1 MGNLT
6 LRAEPGPERDSGRS
20 GRAKLPVRVTR
31 PRRRRLPAWLGGRR
45 LRVALIG
52 AAVLVLVGG
61 GAVLVRA
68 SAGPGG
74 LAGTIGNGALAA
86 TGTLGLKVREIL
98 VEGRSRVPAP
108 TVMATLG
115 LHRGM
120 PILGVGVDTLRQHLE
135 AIPWVESAIVER
147 RLPDT
152 IYVRLTERQPLALW
166 QHNGHFSV
174 TDAKGVVIQDEV
186 GEFAHLPIVVGDDA
200 PAHAE
205 ALLLL
210 LATEPDLQKRVAAA
224 IRVGGRR
231 WNLKL
236 DNGIDVRLPEDDA
249 ASAWSRLAALQ
260 RDNQLLSRDVVAVDL
275 RLPDRLIVRVGA
287 DAVPGPTPSSQS
299 AQEHATRKAT
309 SR

>member
-6 LRAEPGPERDSGRS
+6 LRAEPGPERGSGRS
-20 GRAKLPVRVTR
+20 GRTKLPVRVTR
-31 PRRRRLPAWLGGRR
+31 PRRRGLSAWLGRR
-45 LRVALIG
+45 MRIVLIG
-52 AAVLVLVGG
+52 ALALVLVGG
-61 GAVLVRA
+61 SAVLVRA
-68 SAGPGG
+68 SGGPLG
-74 LAGTIGNGALAA
+74 LFAAVGDGALAA
-86 TGTLGLKVREIL
+86 TGALGLKVREIL
-98 VEGRSRVPAP
+98 VEGRNRVPAP

-115 LHRGM
+115 LRREA
-120 PILGVGVDTLRQHLE
+120 PILGVGVDALRTQLE
-135 AIPWVESAIVER
+135 AIPWVESAVVER

-166 QHNGHFSV
+166 QHDGHFSV
-174 TDAKGVVIQDEV
+174 IDAKGVVVQDEV

-249 ASAWSRLAALQ
+249 ASAWSRLAELE
-260 RDNQLLSRDVVAVDL
+260 RDHQLLSRDVVAVDL

-287 DAVPGPTPSSQS
+287 DVAPGPAPSSMPSRDHQ
-299 AQEHATRKAT
+299 TR
-309 SR
+309 RPVGR

>member
-6 LRAEPGPERDSGRS
+6 LRAEPGPERGSGRS

-31 PRRRRLPAWLGGRR
+31 PRRRGLSAWLGHRMR
-45 LRVALIG
+45 IVLIG
-52 AAVLVLVGG
+52 ALALVLVGG
-61 GAVLVRA
+61 GAVLVRV
-68 SAGPGG
+68 SGGPLG
-74 LAGTIGNGALAA
+74 LFAAIGDGALSA
-86 TGTLGLKVREIL
+86 TGALGLKVREIL
-98 VEGRSRVPAP
+98 VEGRNRVPAP

-115 LHRGM
+115 LRRGA
-120 PILGVGVDTLRQHLE
+120 PILGVGVAALRTQLE
-135 AIPWVESAIVER
+135 AIPWVESAVVER

-166 QHNGHFSV
+166 QHDGHFSV
-174 TDAKGVVIQDEV
+174 IDAKGVVVQDDV

-249 ASAWSRLAALQ
+249 ASAWSRLAELE
-260 RDNQLLSRDVVAVDL
+260 RDHQLLSRDVVAVDL

-287 DAVPGPTPSSQS
+287 DVAPGSAPSSAPARDHQ
-299 AQEHATRKAT
+299 TR
-309 SR
+309 RPVGR

>member
-6 LRAEPGPERDSGRS
+6 LRAEPGPERDSERGSGRS
-20 GRAKLPVRVTR
+20 SRAKLPVRVTR
-31 PRRRRLPAWLGGRR
+31 TRRRRLPAWLGGRR
-45 LRVALIG
+45 LGIALIG
-52 AAVLVLVGG
+52 AAVLTLAGG

-68 SAGPGG
+68 SGGPEGVAGAIGG
-74 LAGTIGNGALAA
+74 GALAA
-86 TGTLGLKVREIL
+86 TGKLGLKVREIL

-135 AIPWVESAIVER
+135 TIPWVETAIVER

-152 IYVRLTERQPLALW
+152 IYVHLTERQPLALW
-166 QHNGHFSV
+166 QRNGHFSV
-174 TDAKGVVIQDEV
+174 IDAKGVVIQDEV

-210 LATEPDLQKRVAAA
+210 LATEPDLQKRVTAAV
-224 IRVGGRR
+224 RVGGRR

-236 DNGIDVRLPEDDA
+236 DNGIDVALPEQDADA
-249 ASAWSRLAALQ
+249 AWHRLAELE
-260 RDNQLLSRDVVAVDL
+260 RSEGLLERAILAVDL
-275 RLPDRLIVRVGA
+275 RLPDRYVLRLPEAPPKPAPVKKTKTGK
-287 DAVPGPTPSSQS
+287 PT
-299 AQEHATRKAT
+299 
-309 SR
+309 

>member
-6 LRAEPGPERDSGRS
+6 LRAEPGPERGSGRS
-20 GRAKLPVRVTR
+20 GRTKLPVRVTR
-31 PRRRRLPAWLGGRR
+31 PRRRGLSAWLGRR
-45 LRVALIG
+45 MRIVLIG
-52 AAVLVLVGG
+52 ALALGLVGG

-68 SAGPGG
+68 SGGPLG
-74 LAGTIGNGALAA
+74 LFAAVGDGALAA
-86 TGTLGLKVREIL
+86 TGALGLKVREIL
-98 VEGRSRVPAP
+98 VEGRNRVPAP

-115 LHRGM
+115 LRRGA
-120 PILGVGVDTLRQHLE
+120 PILGVGVDALRTQLE
-135 AIPWVESAIVER
+135 AIPWVESAVVER

-166 QHNGHFSV
+166 QHDGHFSV
-174 TDAKGVVIQDEV
+174 IDAKGVVVQDEV

-249 ASAWSRLAALQ
+249 ASAWSRLAELE
-260 RDNQLLSRDVVAVDL
+260 RDHQLLSRDVVAVDL

-287 DAVPGPTPSSQS
+287 DVAPGPAPSSMPSRDHQ
-299 AQEHATRKAT
+299 TR
-309 SR
+309 RPVGR

>member
-6 LRAEPGPERDSGRS
+6 LRAEPGPERDSGRGG

-31 PRRRRLPAWLGGRR
+31 ARRRGLSTWLSRR
-45 LRVALIG
+45 LRI
-52 AAVLVLVGG
+52 VLVGALVLGLAGG

-68 SAGPGG
+68 SGGPAGLVGAVG
-74 LAGTIGNGALAA
+74 DGALAA

-98 VEGRSRVPAP
+98 VEGRSRVPAS
-108 TVMATLG
+108 TVMATLDVR
-115 LHRGM
+115 RGT
-120 PILGVGVDTLRQHLE
+120 PILGVGIDALRVHLE
-135 AIPWVESAIVER
+135 AIPWIESAVVER

-152 IYVRLTERQPLALW
+152 IYVHLTERQPLALW

-174 TDAKGVVIQDEV
+174 IDAKGVVVQDEV

-210 LATEPDLQKRVAAA
+210 LATEPELQKRVAAA

-249 ASAWSRLAALQ
+249 ASAWSRLAALE
-260 RDNQLLSRDVVAVDL
+260 RDHQLLARDVVAVDL

-287 DAVPGPTPSSQS
+287 DVAPGLGPASTS
-299 AQEHATRKAT
+299 AQERPTRKAT